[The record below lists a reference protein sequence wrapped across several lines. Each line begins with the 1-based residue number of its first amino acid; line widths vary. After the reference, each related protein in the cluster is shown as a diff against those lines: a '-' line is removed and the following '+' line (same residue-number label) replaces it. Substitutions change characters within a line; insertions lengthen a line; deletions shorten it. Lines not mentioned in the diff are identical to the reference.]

1 MNKLFIYW
9 LVEISISWTVMPHCV
24 VHTLCPDHEGSKVLT
39 LLNIYHQK
47 KWPVIP
53 EDSAFPNLFDGS
65 VTTA

>member
-1 MNKLFIYW
+1 
-9 LVEISISWTVMPHCV
+9 MPHCV